1 MGGAVQDPS
10 ERSVNPKGISLA
22 GELLVIEHALDAS
35 RLLLETDG
43 RCQPS
48 LAAARSA
55 RAALILTTCRLGQLR
70 RAVVG
75 ALDPAALRAP
85 HNEVLEPTHVDDDA
99 DVVLRARE

>member
-1 MGGAVQDPS
+1 MSTKD
-10 ERSVNPKGISLA
+10 ISLA

-43 RCQPS
+43 TCQPS

-75 ALDPAALRAP
+75 ALDPAVLHSA

-99 DVVLRARE
+99 DVVLPARE